1 MLEFSPRS
9 LCLGGGHRTIQ
20 RNADQAFHGPKSGR
34 QYDIVGV
41 LQGGHAACILVERV
55 EKATDNSNL
64 RCFATAADASFH
76 PISCGNGDQS

>member
-9 LCLGGGHRTIQ
+9 LYLGGGHRTIQ

-55 EKATDNSNL
+55 EKATDNKTSHQL
-64 RCFATAADASFH
+64 RAVLEGTTKGA
-76 PISCGNGDQS
+76 I